1 MSAREQSRKLEFFV
15 RLSFGNGIRIYDTK
29 VSPMKALSSSWIIGA
44 KLAPPQPMVSL
55 IDRQDLIDRLDAARK
70 CRLTLLESPAG
81 YGKTTL
87 LAQWSRALKAEGV
100 TVAWLTLEEDEAEP
114 LQFLSYA
121 VAALVYAG
129 ADLGSLEQA
138 AEQGFVDVQPKA
150 AVAALVSALSAMRET
165 AVLILDDYHR
175 LQSSAVDMLVD
186 YMLQHQPA
194 NFHLVINTRE
204 RPRLAIAGFR
214 AQGHLLEI
222 SIDAMRFSV
231 SEGQRIFGDTLSARE
246 IEILIERTEGWA
258 VALQLAR
265 LWLEEKRDRAALI
278 EKFSGRI
285 SEIADYLAEQVLAD
299 LPRDLQ
305 DFLMKTSIL
314 ERFDSGL
321 ANAVCGRTDSWE
333 FLDRLDRLNCLLV
346 PLDSERKWFRYH
358 HLFAD
363 FLSDLLGRTQG
374 GIVPALHQ
382 AASEWFEAQGLL
394 RESVRHARLA
404 GDLGRVARLIE
415 HAGGW
420 ELVLFGGIG
429 TLRNLLRNMPDSEIL
444 KYPRVA
450 LSRSY
455 LHQKDGELAESRAI
469 FDKLLAVS
477 NIFESDGSP
486 AQAALARDAMMV
498 NTLLAVYED
507 TVLTKAGLA
516 GIRERI
522 IDQPQSDHMGHGCLA
537 CAICVIGLALGDMK
551 QVVGAAIDGIR
562 HMRMA
567 DSVLGANYGFLHL
580 GQAYQFQGL
589 IREAEATYREAL
601 DMAED
606 NFGSDS
612 GLKAIAE
619 VLLSSL
625 LYLKNDLDG
634 ASDRLFDS
642 LKYVENYDGWVDI
655 YVAGFS
661 TGAALKY
668 AREGLRP
675 ALAFLEQ
682 GEHTAT
688 TRGLKRLSEIMRSTR
703 LRFLTRAGQIEEA
716 TLVAAQIRADF
727 KPGEWR
733 ETPEVWRRHHAAGA
747 ALAALYLEQGNPDDA
762 PAILDDLEAMAMQ
775 NGLVLMLIETLT
787 LRALVFAETGKIEA
801 AIGCLDEAFR
811 HSRGEAIRQ
820 IFLDEGPRMEK
831 LLRQMLRKGR
841 ETFLVSMT
849 KNFISD
855 LLTRFQSRQN
865 LGAEDESNSLFSRR
879 ETEVLGE
886 LSQSYSN
893 KEIARHLDMT
903 ENTVK
908 FHLKNIFA
916 KLGVDKRTQ
925 AVSVARR
932 MNLLP

>member
-1 MSAREQSRKLEFFV
+1 
-15 RLSFGNGIRIYDTK
+15 
-29 VSPMKALSSSWIIGA
+29 MKAISSNWIIGA

-55 IDRQDLIDRLDAARK
+55 IDRPDLLGRLDAVRK

-100 TVAWLTLEEDEAEP
+100 TVAWLTLEEDEADP
-114 LQFLSYA
+114 LQFLSYV
-121 VAALVYAG
+121 VAALVNAG
-129 ADLGSLEQA
+129 AELGLLEHA
-138 AEQGFVDVQPKA
+138 AEQGFLDVQPKA
-150 AVAALVSALSAMRET
+150 AVAALVAALSAIGET
-165 AVLILDDYHR
+165 TVLVLDDYHR
-175 LQSSAVDMLVD
+175 LQSPAVDMLVD
-186 YMLQHQPA
+186 NLLQHQPV

-231 SEGQRIFGDTLSARE
+231 SEGQRIFGNTLSERE

-285 SEIADYLAEQVLAD
+285 SEIADYLAEQVLTD

-363 FLSDLLGRTQG
+363 FLSDLLVRTQG
-374 GIVPALHQ
+374 AIAPALHR

-404 GDLGRVARLIE
+404 GDLGQVARLIAD
-415 HAGGW
+415 AGGW
-420 ELVLFGGIG
+420 ELILFGGIG
-429 TLRNLLRNMPDSEIL
+429 TLRNLLRHMPDSEIL

-455 LHQKDGELAESRAI
+455 LHLKDGELAESRAI
-469 FDKLLAVS
+469 FDKLLAVL
-477 NIFESDGSP
+477 NIFESDGSS
-486 AQAALARDAMMV
+486 ARLALARDAMMV
-498 NTLLAVYED
+498 NTLLTVYED
-507 TVLTKAGLA
+507 IPLTKADLA
-516 GIRERI
+516 AMQAKITI
-522 IDQPQSDHMGHGCLA
+522 QPQSDHTGHGCLS
-537 CAICVIGLALGDMK
+537 CALCVIGLALGDMK
-551 QVVGAAIDGIR
+551 PVVEAAIDGIR

-567 DSVLGANYGFLHL
+567 DSVLGVNYGFFHL

-601 DMAED
+601 DMAEN

-612 GLKAIAE
+612 GLKAISE

-634 ASDRLFDS
+634 ASARLFDS
-642 LKYVENYDGWVDI
+642 LKYVETYDGWVDI

-668 AREGLRP
+668 AQEGLRP

-688 TRGLKRLSEIMRSTR
+688 ARGLKRLSEIMRSIR

-716 TLVAAQIRADF
+716 KPIAAQISADF
-727 KPGEWR
+727 RPGEWR
-733 ETPEVWRRHHAAGA
+733 AAPEVWRQHHAAGA
-747 ALAALYLEQGNPDDA
+747 ALAALYLEQGHTDDA
-762 PAILDDLEAMAMQ
+762 CAILDDLEALAKQ
-775 NGLVLMLIETLT
+775 NGLVLMLIETLA
-787 LRALVFAETGKIEA
+787 LRALAYAETGKIDA

-811 HSRGEAIRQ
+811 YSRGEAIRQ

-855 LLTRFQSRQN
+855 LLTRFQSYQN
-865 LGAEDESNSLFSRR
+865 AELRSESNGLFSRR
-879 ETEVLGE
+879 EAEVLGE
-886 LSQSYSN
+886 LSQGYSN

-908 FHLKNIFA
+908 FHLKNIFS
-916 KLGVDKRTQ
+916 KLGVDKRAH